1 MDFPKSVPNIGLIGG
16 RFADENT
23 STGQPGSL
31 IPAQWGNA
39 VTLEILNALT
49 AAGIVP
55 DEFKTNQLAE
65 AIGKQ
70 ALGFK
75 PVQQGGGVGQT
86 DPEANKIFIGW
97 SLAGRLCATVDNTN
111 LGDFAFK
118 SNLQA
123 IVNQIVAS
131 PPANLNTIQK
141 LAFAVGNDPAYAQ
154 TVNGNLAVKADKAT
168 TLAGYG
174 ITDGATKASVATK
187 ADAATTLAGYNI
199 PIATQSEAEA
209 GTDNSKPLTSLRV
222 AQYVS
227 KVLQGFQAAL
237 GFSPVQQ
244 GGGIGQTGTTQN
256 KVFIGFGTNSRL
268 KVTVDNTDLGNV
280 IFDTNTAQ
288 EAAPGIIRLSTL
300 EAVQLGTETLTAVT
314 PKNLRLGFFVSIS
327 FNGYIVFPT
336 WLGSLMIQW
345 GRYSLAAPTGTQIA
359 VSYPIP
365 FGTVLHAWAGVDGG
379 ATDQIGTAGLTK
391 TGMTVSKGSA
401 DTSARTGSWFAIGG
415 AF

>member
-111 LGDFAFK
+111 LGDFAFT

-123 IVNQIVAS
+123 IVDQIVAS

-154 TVNGNLAVKADKAT
+154 TVNANLA
-168 TLAGYG
+168 GRQ
-174 ITDGATKASVATK
+174 TK
-187 ADAATTLAGYNI
+187 
-199 PIATQSEAEA
+199 PP
-209 GTDNSKPLTSLRV
+209 PLR
-222 AQYVS
+222 
-227 KVLQGFQAAL
+227 
-237 GFSPVQQ
+237 
-244 GGGIGQTGTTQN
+244 
-256 KVFIGFGTNSRL
+256 
-268 KVTVDNTDLGNV
+268 
-280 IFDTNTAQ
+280 
-288 EAAPGIIRLSTL
+288 
-300 EAVQLGTETLTAVT
+300 
-314 PKNLRLGFFVSIS
+314 
-327 FNGYIVFPT
+327 
-336 WLGSLMIQW
+336 
-345 GRYSLAAPTGTQIA
+345 
-359 VSYPIP
+359 
-365 FGTVLHAWAGVDGG
+365 
-379 ATDQIGTAGLTK
+379 GTALQMAQQK
-391 TGMTVSKGSA
+391 HLL
-401 DTSARTGSWFAIGG
+401 R
-415 AF
+415 

>member
-97 SLAGRLCATVDNTN
+97 SLSGRLCATVDNTN
-111 LGDFAFK
+111 LGDFAFT

-123 IVNQIVAS
+123 IVNQIVGS
-131 PPANLNTIQK
+131 SPANLNTIQK

-154 TVNGNLAVKADKAT
+154 TVNENLAAKADK
-168 TLAGYG
+168 
-174 ITDGATKASVATK
+174 
-187 ADAATTLAGYNI
+187 ATTLAGYNI
-199 PIATQSEAEA
+199 PIATQQEAEA
-209 GTDNSKPLTSLRV
+209 GADNSKPSTSLRV

-237 GFSPVQQ
+237 GFAPVQQ

-268 KVTVDNTDLGNV
+268 KVTVDNTDLGNI

-288 EAAPGIIRLSTL
+288 ETTPGILKLATLS
-300 EAVQLGTETLTAVT
+300 AVQLGTETLSAVT
-314 PKNLRLGFFVSIS
+314 PKNLRAGFFVNLGA
-327 FNGYIVFPT
+327 NGYIVFPT
-336 WLGSLMIQW
+336 WMGSLMIQW
-345 GRYSLAAPTGTQIA
+345 GRYALAAPVASQVA
-359 VSYPIP
+359 VSFPIP
-365 FGTVLHAWAGVDGG
+365 FGTVLHAWTGVDG
-379 ATDQIGTAGLTK
+379 ASSDQIGTQGITA
-391 TGMTVSKGSA
+391 TGMTISKGSA
-401 DTSARTGSWFAIGG
+401 DTAPRSGSWFAIGG